1 MLKKCYYFIENIL
14 GAVCAMRIY
23 QLFFEATDY
32 KELREY
38 LSEQRASRCDEI
50 NNENARLSSAYA
62 YILLRYCLLKE
73 YGITEKPVFEY
84 SGYGKPEIKG
94 SSLHIGISHAKNA
107 VICAADSL
115 PLGLDIQ
122 DVRKI
127 SKRAAE
133 HFCTKE
139 ELFQAESS
147 TDKQELLSRIW
158 CIKESKG
165 KLSGLGFQE
174 GFGGFSAQELVRV
187 GTAKIIRKGDFFI
200 SVCSEKP
207 DFEVTEVSPKEALT
221 ALK

>member
-1 MLKKCYYFIENIL
+1 
-14 GAVCAMRIY
+14 MRIY

-32 KELREY
+32 NVLRG
-38 LSEQRASRCDEI
+38 LLPEQRASRCDGI
-50 NNENARLSSAYA
+50 KNENARLSSAYA

-122 DVRKI
+122 DIRKI
-127 SKRAAE
+127 SDRAAE
-133 HFCTKE
+133 HFCTKD
-139 ELFQAESS
+139 ELLQVENSP
-147 TDKQELLSRIW
+147 DKQELLSRIW

-174 GFGGFSAQELVRV
+174 GFASFSAQELVRA

-200 SVCSEKP
+200 SVCSSNP
-207 DFEVTEVSPKEALT
+207 DFEITEISPEEVLT

>member
-1 MLKKCYYFIENIL
+1 MK
-14 GAVCAMRIY
+14 IY
-23 QLFFEATDY
+23 QLLFENTDY
-32 KELREY
+32 NRLRQY
-38 LSEQRASRCDEI
+38 LSEQRASRCEGI

-73 YGITEKPVFEY
+73 YGITEKPVFDF

-94 SSLHIGISHAKNA
+94 SNLHIGISHAKNA

-122 DVRKI
+122 DIRKI

-139 ELFQAESS
+139 ELLQAENSE
-147 TDKQELLSRIW
+147 DKQEFLSRIW

-174 GFGGFSAQELVRV
+174 GFSGFSAQELIDS
-187 GTAKIIRKGDFFI
+187 GTAKIIKKDDFYI
-200 SVCSEKP
+200 SVCSAKP
-207 DFEVTEVSPKEALT
+207 DFEITEVSPGEALT